1 MANFLSPTRA
11 LVRSPRTFFL
21 LIALALLSPSP
32 SWAAAG
38 RVECNSIRSKVL
50 QQSVRYC
57 ALLPPSYDADK
68 ARRYPVLYY
77 LHGLGDNEQSLVNL
91 GGWNL
96 VENLREKGKIGEF
109 LIFAPDGERSFYI
122 NSRDARVRYEDFFI
136 REFVPAM
143 ESKYRARAGR
153 ASRGITGVSMGGY
166 GALHMAMKYPQMF
179 SAVSSHMAAL
189 IEKIPAAL
197 TDARELGRGLSFLG
211 EVFGRPFDRALWER
225 NSPFTLARNAN
236 GLARLK
242 IYFDCGD
249 EDGFGFDAGTQAFH
263 ELLKS
268 RGIAHEFHI
277 YPGGHNWDYV
287 SQHMGASMEFHSRA
301 FGIKPSK

>member
-1 MANFLSPTRA
+1 
-11 LVRSPRTFFL
+11 
-21 LIALALLSPSP
+21 
-32 SWAAAG
+32 
-38 RVECNSIRSKVL
+38 VECSSIRSKVL
-50 QQSVRYC
+50 RQSVRYC
-57 ALLPPSYDADK
+57 ALVPPSYDTNK

-96 VENLREKGKIGEF
+96 VESLREKGKIGEF
-109 LIFAPDGERSFYI
+109 LIFAPDGGRTFYI
-122 NSRDARVRYEDFFI
+122 NSRDGQVRYEDFFI

-153 ASRGITGVSMGGY
+153 ASRAITGVSMGGY

-179 SAVSSHMAAL
+179 SAVSSHMGAL

-211 EVFGRPFDRALWER
+211 EVFGRPFDRAFWER
-225 NSPFTLARNAN
+225 NSPFTLARRAS

-242 IYFDCGD
+242 IYFDCGRD
-249 EDGFGFDAGTQAFH
+249 DSFGFDAGTQAFH
-263 ELLKS
+263 ELLQA

-277 YPGGHNWDYV
+277 YPGEHNWDYV
-287 SQHMGASMEFHSRA
+287 SQHMGASMEFHWRA
-301 FGIKPSK
+301 FGLKPQK